1 MIVFVA
7 GRARHEQG
15 RMISYLDQALID
27 QDKKNDYK
35 EQLMNNAL
43 DSIQGMIHTI

>member
-7 GRARHEQG
+7 GRARHEEG